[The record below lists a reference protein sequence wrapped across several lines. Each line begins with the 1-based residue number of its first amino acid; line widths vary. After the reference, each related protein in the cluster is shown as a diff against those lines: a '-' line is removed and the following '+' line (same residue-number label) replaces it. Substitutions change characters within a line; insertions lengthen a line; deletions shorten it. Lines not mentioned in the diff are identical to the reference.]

1 MMPACAPPVALP
13 ASNVPLTMLTVPP
26 FASSAIDDFPGEP
39 ASAALASAATTSR
52 FSSRL
57 LPPLSVRAMASAG
70 PWSVARAS
78 GDQVQAPSHAV
89 KPP

>member
-1 MMPACAPPVALP
+1 MVTA
-13 ASNVPLTMLTVPP
+13 PP
-26 FASSAIDDFPGEP
+26 FASSAIDDLPGESAP
-39 ASAALASAATTSR
+39 AALASAAMTSR

-57 LPPLSVRAMASAG
+57 LPPFSVRAMASAG
-70 PWSVARAS
+70 PWSAARAS